1 MGRFSHGTNQQH
13 NMAVDAGNGELPSS
27 EDAVGGSPPNEPS
40 GMNVKLLYY
49 LIATMN
55 LVFPDY
61 DFSDLPP
68 ETFHALSASVACAH
82 VNTTLFN
89 TGLNTKVSS
98 FAEFSGRMWECVDR
112 AIGLEDTEVYSFSCQ
127 EFDAVEDPFWDR
139 GCMYGLFGDLVELT

>member
-1 MGRFSHGTNQQH
+1 
-13 NMAVDAGNGELPSS
+13 
-27 EDAVGGSPPNEPS
+27 
-40 GMNVKLLYY
+40 MNVKLLYY

-68 ETFHALSASVACAH
+68 ETFHVTTAPAACSH

-89 TGLNTKVSS
+89 TGLNKNVAS

-112 AIGLEDTEVYSFSCQ
+112 AIGLEETAVYSFSC
-127 EFDAVEDPFWDR
+127 EDFDAFEDPFWDR
-139 GCMYGLFGDLVELT
+139 GCMYESLPTLLVLCKVITDGHSTIFSGTADSSECFCSLVER